1 MIRCGGAYDFS
12 IGPFSFVPFILLWAY
27 WAPHNFCL
35 IYFFLERGGGI
46 NVLLLIKIITEFTK
60 SIFTFKTDLL

>member
-1 MIRCGGAYDFS
+1 MIFTYSNIFWS
-12 IGPFSFVPFILLWAY
+12 PIILFY
-27 WAPHNFCL
+27 
-35 IYFFLERGGGI
+35 FLERGGGI